1 MHLNLMPPRIRQA
14 GIVRARAKQWTLAWS
29 ITAILAGGAWWL
41 KAGQRDQ
48 IAAGVNQLELAYMPI
63 DKLWHETLRLRMS
76 SRELEQR
83 ESVFNEL
90 QTLRPPLALIGLVSR
105 SAKLCD
111 GRIRV
116 QSLVMRVEEQ
126 ALEQTPADKPALDM
140 QPPAAITRPTASV
153 TLKGIGYDDLAIARF
168 VMALE
173 ETQAFDRVEL
183 KSSVHIAPGDNRACS
198 YIVECT
204 Y

>member
-1 MHLNLMPPRIRQA
+1 MHLNLLPPKVRQA

-48 IAAGVNQLELAYMPI
+48 LAAGVDQLELAYAPL
-63 DKLWHETLRLRMS
+63 DKLWHETQRLRTGRTELKQ
-76 SRELEQR
+76 REL
-83 ESVFNEL
+83 VFNEL

-116 QSLVMRVEEQ
+116 QNLVMRVV
-126 ALEQTPADKPALDM
+126 EQTAPPVDKQAVDKLPTL
-140 QPPAAITRPTASV
+140 AITGPAASV

-173 ETQAFDRVEL
+173 ETKAFDRVEL
-183 KSSVHIAPGDNRACS
+183 KSSVDIAPGDDRACS